1 MSRTRSIFCAKYLLS
16 ARGQSNNGAD
26 NNNDDIGKDDDVDN
40 DDNDGNDDNDEP
52 NSKMFAGSLVIS
64 TSRKRKIES
73 VATRKIFYC
82 VSHLTLTTFTTFTT
96 FSTVTTFT
104 TLTLRI
110 GAASTEQKLQ
120 NDEKNNRLRKRG
132 KTVIWT

>member
-40 DDNDGNDDNDEP
+40 DDNDGNDEP

-73 VATRKIFYC
+73 VAPGKNLLLC
-82 VSHLTLTTFTTFTT
+82 VTLDVDDVHDLHDVLDGDDVHDVDAKNRHCFDRTKTT
-96 FSTVTTFT
+96 
-104 TLTLRI
+104 
-110 GAASTEQKLQ
+110 K
-120 NDEKNNRLRKRG
+120 
-132 KTVIWT
+132 

>member
-26 NNNDDIGKDDDVDN
+26 NNSDDIGKDDDVDN

-82 VSHLTLTTFTTFTT
+82 VTLDVDDVHDLHDVLDGDDVDAKNRHCFDKTKTT
-96 FSTVTTFT
+96 
-104 TLTLRI
+104 
-110 GAASTEQKLQ
+110 K
-120 NDEKNNRLRKRG
+120 
-132 KTVIWT
+132 

>member
-40 DDNDGNDDNDEP
+40 DDNDDNDEP

-73 VATRKIFYC
+73 EATGKNLLLCVTLDVHDVHDVHDLHDVLDGDDVDAKNRHCFDRTKI
-82 VSHLTLTTFTTFTT
+82 T
-96 FSTVTTFT
+96 
-104 TLTLRI
+104 
-110 GAASTEQKLQ
+110 K
-120 NDEKNNRLRKRG
+120 
-132 KTVIWT
+132 